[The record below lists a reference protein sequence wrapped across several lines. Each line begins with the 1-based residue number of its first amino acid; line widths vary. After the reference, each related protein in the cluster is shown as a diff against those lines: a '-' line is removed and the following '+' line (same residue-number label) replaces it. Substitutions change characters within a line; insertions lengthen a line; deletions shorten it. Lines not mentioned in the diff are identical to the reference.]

1 VSRFT
6 NPDSNITSV
15 MESSIGALISRSAVP
30 TRALTM
36 SSEGVGPGAV
46 ILDSCRRDT

>member
-1 VSRFT
+1 MSRLAK
-6 NPDSNITSV
+6 PDPNITSV

-30 TRALTM
+30 TRALKM
-36 SSEGVGPGAV
+36 SSDGGGPGAV